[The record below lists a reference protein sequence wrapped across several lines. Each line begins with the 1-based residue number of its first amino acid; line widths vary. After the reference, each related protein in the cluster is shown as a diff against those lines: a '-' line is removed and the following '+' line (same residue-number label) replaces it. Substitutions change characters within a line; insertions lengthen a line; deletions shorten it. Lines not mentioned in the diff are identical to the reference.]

1 MTQMLLTMNV
11 HVLQSKL
18 YHFRIKENDS
28 IASYMNKI
36 KLTITKLNN
45 LRKKM
50 ILSMVMAKIIYTFPP
65 SYGNMLNTCDSV
77 HALEKTFN
85 SL

>member
-1 MTQMLLTMNV
+1 MLLSMNV

-18 YHFRIKENDS
+18 YHFKIKENDS

-36 KLTITKLNN
+36 KLNSTKLNIS
-45 LRKKM
+45 RKKM
-50 ILSMVMAKIIYTFPP
+50 TVSMVMAKIIYTFPP
-65 SYGNMLNTCDSV
+65 SYENMPNTCDSV
-77 HALEKTFN
+77 HVVEKTLN

>member
-36 KLTITKLNN
+36 KVTVTKLNN

-50 ILSMVMAKIIYTFPP
+50 ILSMVMAKIVYTFPP

>member
-1 MTQMLLTMNV
+1 MLLTMNV

-36 KLTITKLNN
+36 KLTVTKLNN

-50 ILSMVMAKIIYTFPP
+50 ILLMVMAKIIYTFPP

>member
-1 MTQMLLTMNV
+1 MNV

-50 ILSMVMAKIIYTFPP
+50 ILSMVMAKIIYTIPP
-65 SYGNMLNTCDSV
+65 SYGNMLNTCDSL
-77 HALEKTFN
+77 HALKKTFN

>member
-36 KLTITKLNN
+36 KLIVTKLNN

-50 ILSMVMAKIIYTFPP
+50 ILSMVMEKIIYTFPP

>member
-1 MTQMLLTMNV
+1 
-11 HVLQSKL
+11 
-18 YHFRIKENDS
+18 
-28 IASYMNKI
+28 MNKI
-36 KLTITKLNN
+36 KLTVTKLNN

-50 ILSMVMAKIIYTFPP
+50 ILLMVMAKIIYTFPP

>member
-1 MTQMLLTMNV
+1 MLLTMNV
-11 HVLQSKL
+11 HVLQRKL

-36 KLTITKLNN
+36 KLTVTKLNN

-50 ILSMVMAKIIYTFPP
+50 ILLMVMAKIIYTFPP

>member
-1 MTQMLLTMNV
+1 MNV

-36 KLTITKLNN
+36 KLTVTKLNN

-50 ILSMVMAKIIYTFPP
+50 ILSMVMAKIVYTFPP

>member
-1 MTQMLLTMNV
+1 MLLTMNV

-36 KLTITKLNN
+36 KLIVTKLNN

-50 ILSMVMAKIIYTFPP
+50 ILSMVMEKIIYTFPP

>member
-1 MTQMLLTMNV
+1 MLLTMNV

-36 KLTITKLNN
+36 KVTVTKLNN

-50 ILSMVMAKIIYTFPP
+50 ILSMVMAKIVYTFPP

>member
-1 MTQMLLTMNV
+1 MLLTMNV

-50 ILSMVMAKIIYTFPP
+50 ILSMVMAKITYTFPP

>member
-1 MTQMLLTMNV
+1 MLLRMNV
-11 HVLQSKL
+11 DVLQSKL

-36 KLTITKLNN
+36 DLTITKLNN

-50 ILSMVMAKIIYTFPP
+50 IMSMVMAKIIYTFPP
-65 SYGNMLNTCDSV
+65 SYENMLDTCDSV
-77 HALEKTFN
+77 HAVEKTLN